1 MSRFS
6 RWPVDHP
13 GRVHLRLSNTS
24 TPMISREPQLRL
36 SVILSMWTFNVSPGS
51 APSMKNGPV
60 CGFARDRS
68 SLPVVLSVGWMR
80 SLDAS
85 RVLVTTVSPEAIRAA
100 GGWEKQYV

>member
-1 MSRFS
+1 MVLYSGAS
-6 RWPVDHP
+6 APKYGMAP
-13 GRVHLRLSNTS
+13 
-24 TPMISREPQLRL
+24 PQPQLRL

-51 APSMKNGPV
+51 APSTKNGPV

-85 RVLVTTVSPEAIRAA
+85 RVLVATVSPEEICAA
-100 GGWEKQYV
+100 VYCWTSDVSYDML